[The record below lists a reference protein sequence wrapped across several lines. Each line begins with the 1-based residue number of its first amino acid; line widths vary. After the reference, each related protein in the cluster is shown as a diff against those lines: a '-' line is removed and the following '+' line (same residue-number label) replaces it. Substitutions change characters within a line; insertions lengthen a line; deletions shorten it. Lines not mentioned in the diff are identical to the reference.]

1 MKTPTA
7 SKTKNRVW
15 VVENGKM
22 RSHTDSLVTEEPLE
36 IRLIAGGVRRTVAV
50 TMRTPGN
57 DFELAAG
64 FLYTEGVIANRQ
76 DIRRISY
83 CINPDTDG
91 SQRYNILNVALTGDT
106 LPDLATLER
115 HFYTTSAC
123 GVCGKTSLE
132 ALRLRGCSA
141 IPPGPT
147 VSAQILCTLPEK
159 LRESQRLFQRTGG
172 LHAAALFNTFGEL
185 LTVCED
191 VGRHNALDKL
201 IGGALLSERL
211 PLSDCILMVSGRS
224 SFEIL
229 QKSLA
234 AGIPIVCAVSAASSL
249 AVQLAEEFG
258 ITLIGFLRGERFNVY
273 SGIDRVI
280 ANP

>member
-1 MKTPTA
+1 MQTPAA

-15 VVENGKM
+15 VVENGKV
-22 RSHTDSLVTEEPLE
+22 RSRSDCLVTEEPLE
-36 IRLIAGGVRRTVAV
+36 IRLMAGEARRTVAV

-57 DFELAAG
+57 DFDLAAG
-64 FLYTEGVIANRQ
+64 FLYTEGVIASRQ
-76 DIRRISY
+76 DIRHISY
-83 CINPDTDG
+83 CVSPDTDG
-91 SQRYNILNVALTGDT
+91 SQRYNILNVELASDT
-106 LPDLATLER
+106 LPDLAALER
-115 HFYTTSAC
+115 HFYTSSAC

-132 ALRLRGCSA
+132 ALRRRGCSPV
-141 IPPGPT
+141 PPGPA
-147 VSAQILCTLPEK
+147 VSAEVLCGLPEK
-159 LRESQRLFQRTGG
+159 LRESQRVFERTGG
-172 LHAAALFNTFGEL
+172 LHAAALFNTFGERL
-185 LTVCED
+185 AVRED

-201 IGGALLSERL
+201 IGWALLGERL

-234 AGIPIVCAVSAASSL
+234 AGIPTVCAVSAASSL

-273 SGIDRVI
+273 AGIDRVRT
-280 ANP
+280 NP

>member
-1 MKTPTA
+1 MQTPAA

-15 VVENGKM
+15 VVENGKV

-64 FLYTEGVIANRQ
+64 FLYTEGVIASRH

-83 CINPDTDG
+83 CVNPDTDG
-91 SQRYNILNVALTGDT
+91 SQRYNILNVQLHRDT

-123 GVCGKTSLE
+123 GICGKTSLE

-141 IPPGPT
+141 IPPGPA

-159 LRESQRLFQRTGG
+159 LQQSQRLFQRTGG
-172 LHAAALFNTFGEL
+172 LHAAALFTPFGEL

-201 IGGALLSERL
+201 IGSALLSERL

-249 AVQLAEEFG
+249 AVQLAEDFG